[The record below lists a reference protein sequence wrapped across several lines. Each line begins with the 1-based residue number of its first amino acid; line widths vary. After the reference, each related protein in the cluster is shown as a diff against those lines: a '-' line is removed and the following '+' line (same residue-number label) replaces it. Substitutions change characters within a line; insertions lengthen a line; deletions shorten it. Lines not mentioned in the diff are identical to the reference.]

1 MATEARKKAEA
12 VDRQGRFST
21 KNVSDYVPSMARP
34 MVAYMNARPPRD
46 DEEMDELTRE
56 VQRGMPK
63 GRSTAMSSAERAAR
77 ADVADAK
84 QREQMGK
91 AYDRAM
97 PDPYGEGK
105 AKGGMTK
112 GYAGGGSASSRAD
125 GCAQHGRTRGMM
137 R

>member
-12 VDRQGRFST
+12 VERQGRFST

-63 GRSTAMSSAERAAR
+63 GRSAAMSLAERAAR
-77 ADVADAK
+77 ADVSDAK

-97 PDPYGEGK
+97 PDPYGK
-105 AKGGMTK
+105 AKGGSIK
-112 GYAGGGSASSRAD
+112 GYASGGKVRGGGCERQ
-125 GCAQHGRTRGMM
+125 GKTRGKFV
-137 R
+137 

>member
-21 KNVSDYVPSMARP
+21 KNVSDYVPLIARP
-34 MVAYMNARPPRD
+34 MVASMSARPPRD

-63 GRSTAMSSAERAAR
+63 GRSAAMSSAERSAR

-105 AKGGMTK
+105 AKGGMAK
-112 GYAGGGSASSRAD
+112 GYAKGGSVRGGGCEQR
-125 GCAQHGRTRGMM
+125 GKTRG
-137 R
+137 RFV